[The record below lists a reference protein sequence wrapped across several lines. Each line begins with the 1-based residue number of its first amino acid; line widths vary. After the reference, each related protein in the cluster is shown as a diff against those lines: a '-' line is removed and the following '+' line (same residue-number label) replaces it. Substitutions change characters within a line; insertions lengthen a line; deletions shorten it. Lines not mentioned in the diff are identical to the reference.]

1 MKRLLVWVC
10 ITAIFCSGVSAATF
24 GPQSLVSTP
33 DAEFVTLSDMAST
46 PVAATA
52 GDSVA
57 TVEAIAILGAAPAVT
72 PVVTS
77 SEGTSNVVT
86 TGVTTGVLDVV
97 KQATAAGSGT
107 NVVMAAD
114 TSTELMPV
122 ESFGENKGKQN
133 LISVA
138 LDDVPLQDVVRL
150 FTRISGANIISS
162 STNLSGKVT
171 VNLQDVEWKP
181 ALDSIL
187 DMYNLMVAEKVPGSG
202 IYSVMSKVP
211 GAEPFISQS
220 IFLENASLSNVVA
233 AVMPMMGKGGVISP
247 YPQANAFIV
256 RATAADLCEIIKIVK
271 EIDVPRQQ
279 VYIEAKFLD
288 LTDEASKKLGIKWSM
303 FSNEKGGYEISAGPF
318 TQTSS
323 DTRDKVNTKNLGSSQ
338 KDGRESLDSITG
350 PDSSTPLG
358 STSSKSDKIEKS
370 IAYNRDLVKNRTQT
384 IKDIRNS
391 ALSADQLSFLISA
404 IQEISGA
411 TVVSNPKI
419 MVANQETASLFIGKN
434 LPNVKMSVTPGQQG
448 QESVKSYDLNPLK
461 PYLEIGV
468 TLKVTP
474 TINRSNI
481 VVTIEPKLSES
492 GDDVNA
498 TVGPPGEEIT
508 FKGDKSKTLKTV
520 FCLESGMT
528 AVIGGLI
535 SKNDDKKVVKIPLL
549 GDIPL
554 IGKFLFSHTEQIH
567 SQVETIIFVTVSL
580 ANPLNLKR
588 EDGLPE
594 DAVLTQPHLLSQKK
608 LRDQRATDAV
618 IAVNKEKAEK
628 TP

>member
-1 MKRLLVWVC
+1 MKRLLVLVC

-187 DMYNLMVAEKVPGSG
+187 DMYSLMVSEKVPGSG
-202 IYSVMSKVP
+202 IYSVMNKVP
-211 GAEPFISQS
+211 GS
-220 IFLENASLSNVVA
+220 
-233 AVMPMMGKGGVISP
+233 
-247 YPQANAFIV
+247 
-256 RATAADLCEIIKIVK
+256 
-271 EIDVPRQQ
+271 
-279 VYIEAKFLD
+279 
-288 LTDEASKKLGIKWSM
+288 
-303 FSNEKGGYEISAGPF
+303 
-318 TQTSS
+318 
-323 DTRDKVNTKNLGSSQ
+323 
-338 KDGRESLDSITG
+338 
-350 PDSSTPLG
+350 
-358 STSSKSDKIEKS
+358 
-370 IAYNRDLVKNRTQT
+370 
-384 IKDIRNS
+384 
-391 ALSADQLSFLISA
+391 
-404 IQEISGA
+404 
-411 TVVSNPKI
+411 
-419 MVANQETASLFIGKN
+419 
-434 LPNVKMSVTPGQQG
+434 
-448 QESVKSYDLNPLK
+448 
-461 PYLEIGV
+461 
-468 TLKVTP
+468 
-474 TINRSNI
+474 
-481 VVTIEPKLSES
+481 
-492 GDDVNA
+492 
-498 TVGPPGEEIT
+498 
-508 FKGDKSKTLKTV
+508 
-520 FCLESGMT
+520 
-528 AVIGGLI
+528 
-535 SKNDDKKVVKIPLL
+535 
-549 GDIPL
+549 
-554 IGKFLFSHTEQIH
+554 
-567 SQVETIIFVTVSL
+567 
-580 ANPLNLKR
+580 
-588 EDGLPE
+588 
-594 DAVLTQPHLLSQKK
+594 
-608 LRDQRATDAV
+608 
-618 IAVNKEKAEK
+618 
-628 TP
+628 